1 MKININN
8 LFGDCNV
15 VSSNGVTIING
26 RVVNGKG
33 NKKSKAEEF
42 DEKKVENA
50 NKIEQMV
57 IDSSIGDINVLPSE
71 SSNVEV
77 HFYGSAILDK
87 DIDFD
92 VKLVGSELRITV
104 KHSGNCSASDLK
116 LDIEVPVEKTFKL
129 ISANTMSGDIILSEK
144 VSAENLKIKTQSG
157 DVESYAK
164 LKDISVKTMNG
175 DVELVI
181 NAKNDIDLDINTMN
195 GDVRVELYNISRLK
209 KVSTNTMNG
218 NVRNHY
224 RENNEGYTA
233 NINISTMNGNIRIS

>member
-1 MKININN
+1 MKINIKNN
-8 LFGDCNV
+8 FGSIIN
-15 VSSNGVTIING
+15 SKSTTIING
-26 RVVNGKG
+26 RKVSGKE
-33 NKKSKAEEF
+33 NKNSKAKEF
-42 DEKKVENA
+42 DEKKVEEA
-50 NKIEQMV
+50 SKIDEIV
-57 IDSSIGDINVLPSE
+57 IDSSIGDINLLPSE
-71 SSNVEV
+71 SSKVEV

-104 KHSGNCSASDLK
+104 KYSGNCSASDLK
-116 LDIEVPVEKTFKL
+116 LDIKVPVEKTFKL
-129 ISANTMSGDIILSEK
+129 ISANTMSGDIILNEK
-144 VSAENLKIKTQSG
+144 VSAENFKIKTQSG

-164 LKDISVKTMNG
+164 LNNISIKTMNG

-181 NAKNDIDLDINTMN
+181 NAKSDIDLDINTMN

-209 KVSTNTMNG
+209 KVSTHTMNG